1 MNRKKLRYSWT
12 IAIYRRDLRTSDSAW
27 FESGAKNI
35 PDSQNVQPQFQI
47 EELKK
52 IGILIVFNERPD
64 EIDRIESINISSSYE
79 LG

>member
-1 MNRKKLRYSWT
+1 MIWRYF
-12 IAIYRRDLRTSDSAW
+12 YRTSDSAW
-27 FESGAKNI
+27 FESGVKNI

-64 EIDRIESINISSSYE
+64 EIDLIESIYI
-79 LG
+79 

>member
-1 MNRKKLRYSWT
+1 M
-12 IAIYRRDLRTSDSAW
+12 
-27 FESGAKNI
+27 KNI

-64 EIDRIESINISSSYE
+64 EIDLIESIYI
-79 LG
+79 